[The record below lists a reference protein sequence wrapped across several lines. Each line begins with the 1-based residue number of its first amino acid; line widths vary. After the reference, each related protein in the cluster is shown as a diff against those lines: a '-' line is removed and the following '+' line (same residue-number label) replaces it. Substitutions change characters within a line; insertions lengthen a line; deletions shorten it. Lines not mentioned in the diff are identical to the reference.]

1 MRKGWKRQ
9 AFSKEITQ
17 LVVGI
22 NFNELDTTRS
32 NVLAKPMI
40 LDGIML

>member
-22 NFNELDTTRS
+22 NFDELDMTHS
-32 NVLAKPMI
+32 DMLAKPMI
-40 LDGIML
+40 LDGIMF